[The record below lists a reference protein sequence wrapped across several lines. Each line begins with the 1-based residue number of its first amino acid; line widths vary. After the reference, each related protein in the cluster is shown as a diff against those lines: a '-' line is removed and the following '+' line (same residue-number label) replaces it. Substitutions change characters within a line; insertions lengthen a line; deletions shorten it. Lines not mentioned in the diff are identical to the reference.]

1 MNMQLYTP
9 RMETK
14 HCTSAYCVYIPSSLP
29 EAVDI
34 ILIADENVAR
44 GRVETQ
50 IHIELAEPLFRRHSF
65 FFLFLPFFFF
75 CICLHQ
81 DDLLSL
87 HAKYDGTR
95 THTQTRAH
103 TRLHS
108 GAATVSLILPEQSE
122 LCLFKEQRSLGRV
135 LERSVVMC
143 GKRREPV

>member
-1 MNMQLYTP
+1 MNIQLYTP

-14 HCTSAYCVYIPSSLP
+14 HYTSAYCVYIPSSFP

-34 ILIADENVAR
+34 IRIADENVVR
-44 GRVETQ
+44 RRVETQ
-50 IHIELAEPLFRRHSF
+50 IRIAEPSFRRHSF
-65 FFLFLPFFFF
+65 FFSFLPFFFF

-87 HAKYDGTR
+87 HTKYDGTR
-95 THTQTRAH
+95 THTQTRVH

-135 LERSVVMC
+135 PERSVVMC
-143 GKRREPV
+143 EKRREPV